1 MFEVTNGR
9 LTARGQLA
17 LDPRKVEHVVGVAKA
32 YSTRVGS
39 GRLPTELL
47 DETGEKLRKSTLI

>member
-1 MFEVTNGR
+1 MFEVTNDR
-9 LTARGQLA
+9 LTAQDQLA

-47 DETGEKLRKSTLI
+47 DETGEKLR